1 MTMRSVLTAAATA
14 VVLSA
19 SGAFAADMPDA
30 APPVVQADDCEGG
43 IYSDVD
49 RVWRPGQ
56 VAYIVARSCGASI
69 IGSHTHFGKPRRE
82 NMLVY
87 YNGGSMDR
95 TDITSINVP
104 IQYRYARPRW

>member
-1 MTMRSVLTAAATA
+1 MTMRSALMAAATLLA
-14 VVLSA
+14 LSA

-30 APPVVQADDCEGG
+30 APPPVAEVDTCNGG
-43 IYSDVD
+43 FYPDVD

-56 VAYIVARSCGASI
+56 VAYIVAQSCGAGTTWLSH
-69 IGSHTHFGKPRRE
+69 IGTPRRE

-87 YNGGSMDR
+87 YNGGSMNR

-104 IQYRYARPRW
+104 IQYRYARPH